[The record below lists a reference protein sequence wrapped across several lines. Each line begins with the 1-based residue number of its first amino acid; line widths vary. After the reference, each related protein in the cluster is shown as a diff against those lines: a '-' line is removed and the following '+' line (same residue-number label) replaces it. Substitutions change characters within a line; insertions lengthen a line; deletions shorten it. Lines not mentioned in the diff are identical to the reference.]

1 LEVAFSIY
9 DKWKLSMTP
18 ATPKSARAF
27 PEPPGKIEGLIQ
39 VIRFEPQGHQV
50 HSTYAVTFTPY
61 MLGSL
66 RSLRS
71 RYLPDETALSAFLQ
85 QIGVGPERIRRA
97 LDNLRGEDKT
107 TIPDVTISI
116 QELKGN
122 GLLY

>member
-1 LEVAFSIY
+1 
-9 DKWKLSMTP
+9 
-18 ATPKSARAF
+18 
-27 PEPPGKIEGLIQ
+27 
-39 VIRFEPQGHQV
+39 
-50 HSTYAVTFTPY
+50 